1 MKDPSPKFHRRFKLQ
16 YGLLIGLRLFIILT
30 STSFIHPDE
39 HFQNTEIAIED
50 VFRPTYD
57 HHHPDHRTWEWDPSR
72 LSDRSIGRGPVRS
85 IVPIWLTSH
94 LGLLILKR
102 LHALGFISGSSSHSP
117 RPPPIPP
124 VDFLISPPPPFFSLF
139 RCSTILCHHHL
150 SPFLKGSPLVRY
162 LSSHV
167 WFSSYSRCPSTD

>member
-102 LHALGFISGSSSHSP
+102 LHALGFIS
-117 RPPPIPP
+117 
-124 VDFLISPPPPFFSLF
+124 
-139 RCSTILCHHHL
+139 HHHL